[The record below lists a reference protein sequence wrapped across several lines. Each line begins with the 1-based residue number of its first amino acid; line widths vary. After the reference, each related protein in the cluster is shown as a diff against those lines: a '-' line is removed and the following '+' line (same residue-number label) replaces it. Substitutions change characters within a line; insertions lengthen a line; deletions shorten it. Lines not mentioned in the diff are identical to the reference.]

1 MWQKTP
7 ADLVHAL
14 LTVLFTLVSAHALR
28 QVLRPGGA
36 GRRDRVDHLLHAGMA
51 GGMAVMPWGLAH
63 PLAGRTAVAVCA
75 AAALWFVLSAPRRRP
90 AGTTPRRPL
99 AGTVAAVA
107 ARLPAAA
114 GMAAMAWMLRAPHGA
129 AHRTL
134 AAGGPAAHHTAAAA
148 LPEPAVTAVLAVGL
162 LACGVRSLTRPMP
175 ALRSA
180 TDDAHR
186 TAARDPYGHARDGA
200 MALGTAVMLLLPH

>member
-7 ADLVHAL
+7 ADLVHVL
-14 LTVLFTLVSAHALR
+14 LTVLFALVAAHALR

-75 AAALWFVLSAPRRRP
+75 GAALWFLLSAPRRRP
-90 AGTTPRRPL
+90 AGT
-99 AGTVAAVA
+99 VAAVG
-107 ARLPAAA
+107 ARLPAAV
-114 GMAAMAWMLRAPHGA
+114 GMVAMAWMLRAAPHGA
-129 AHRTL
+129 AHQTL

-148 LPEPAVTAVLAVGL
+148 LPVPAVTAVTAVLAVGL
-162 LACGVRSLTRPMP
+162 LLCGVRSLTRPMP

-200 MALGTAVMLLLPH
+200 MALGTAVMLLMPH